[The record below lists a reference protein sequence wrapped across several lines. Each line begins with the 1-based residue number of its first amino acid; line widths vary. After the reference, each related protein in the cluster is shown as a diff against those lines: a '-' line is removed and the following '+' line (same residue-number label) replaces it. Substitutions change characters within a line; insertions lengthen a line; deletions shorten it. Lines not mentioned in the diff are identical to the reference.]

1 MIIETP
7 VVFMLESYL
16 EMAKVNLI
24 MGDDLYSS
32 VLQYISSNHNIRV
45 TAGRISEELGCSV
58 STVSHMF
65 KRRSGS
71 SISEYVE
78 KLRLDEEK
86 WLLKQSM
93 LSVTEVSASLGFCN
107 PAYFA
112 HVFKNKFGVSPKEYK
127 RLNK

>member
-1 MIIETP
+1 
-7 VVFMLESYL
+7 MLESYL